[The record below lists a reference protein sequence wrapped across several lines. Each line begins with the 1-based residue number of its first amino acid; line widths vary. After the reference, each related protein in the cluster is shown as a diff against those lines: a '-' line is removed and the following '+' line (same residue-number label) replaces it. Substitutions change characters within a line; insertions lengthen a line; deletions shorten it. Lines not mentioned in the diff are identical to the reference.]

1 MACEENST
9 CDDNN
14 ACNGSETCYQHS
26 CKAGEEPQPFSACT
40 TGDGKFGYCN
50 IPGLCIEST
59 CRDANP
65 CTVDGCTSGPD
76 GCSLGCEIETGWT
89 CTQVEP
95 LSCATDCGDGIIAG
109 DEECDDIW
117 VSHGVDIISGNQHLG
132 IGLNPDEVNGAEEYR
147 TPQLTQDGLAW
158 DKSHIDASDDSNAGV
173 FTWSADHNEWA
184 MLNDGQFHVV
194 LDESWSDYKSS
205 GDVSTTD
212 KAILVNSN
220 ITLALQGDPNV
231 CATKGGLDT
240 AIQGLEEK
248 LNSVGDD
255 TQLANVDL
263 QNMLQKQQQTLQMM
277 SNIGKMLHDTA
288 MAVIRKIGG

>member
-1 MACEENST
+1 MTAGAET
-9 CDDNN
+9 CDDGNTN
-14 ACNGSETCYQHS
+14 A
-26 CKAGEEPQPFSACT
+26 
-40 TGDGKFGYCN
+40 D
-50 IPGLCIEST
+50 
-59 CRDANP
+59 
-65 CTVDGCTSGPD
+65 D

-147 TPQLTQDGLAW
+147 TPQMTQDGLAW
-158 DKSHIDASDDSNAGV
+158 DQSHLDASSDSNAGV